1 MKHESNLVSIHKV
14 YDSIEA
20 ELIKSQLEAEGI
32 ISFLKSD
39 NAGGSL
45 SYFTATLGIE
55 IIVRKEDAERA
66 FNTFIRNKVKN

>member
-1 MKHESNLVSIHKV
+1 MKHDVSLVSIHKV
-14 YDSIEA
+14 YDAIEA

-45 SYFTATLGIE
+45 SYFTAVLGIE
-55 IIVRKEDAERA
+55 IVICKEDAEKASKIIQNRQS
-66 FNTFIRNKVKN
+66 